1 MFSNSLQQQSLNNS
15 CGAGGGSGAMTAPA
29 GRFVSPRPLTS
40 AAIASSSLPPVS
52 PIQQMVNSPSVAQK
66 VGSSCQVMHDAAI
79 HVFVAVL
86 DMYTLYNRV
95 TKNFIC

>member
-15 CGAGGGSGAMTAPA
+15 CGAGGGGSGAMTAPA

-66 VGSSCQVMHDAAI
+66 VGNSCEFVHDAAI
-79 HVFVAVL
+79 FVAVL
-86 DMYTLYNRV
+86 DMY
-95 TKNFIC
+95 IAG